1 MLSLIV
7 AMDQNQLIGKNNA
20 LPWHLPADL
29 KFFKKM
35 TTGHTII
42 MGRKTFESIGKPL
55 PNRRNIVLTRN
66 KDWMP
71 STDVEFFLSIE
82 EATKTIKPEEK
93 AYIIGG
99 ANLYKQAL
107 PVVDEMLITKI
118 EHVFDGDA
126 YFPKWNPDDW
136 HMEVLEK
143 GIVDEK
149 NIYHHTYLR
158 YTRKS
163 MEDYK

>member
-7 AMDQNQLIGKNNA
+7 AMDQNQLIGQNNT

-66 KDWMP
+66 KDWT
-71 STDVEFFLSIE
+71 SSADIE
-82 EATKTIKPEEK
+82 IFSSLTEVMQAIQKEEK

-99 ANLYKQAL
+99 ANLYAQAIS
-107 PVVDEMLITKI
+107 VVDEMLITKI
-118 EHVFDGDA
+118 DHVFHGDA
-126 YFPKWNPDDW
+126 YFPKFHEDAWDI
-136 HMEVLEK
+136 EVLEK
-143 GIVDEK
+143 GRVDEK
-149 NIYHHTYLR
+149 NVYNHTYLR
-158 YTRKS
+158 YTRKTK
-163 MEDYK
+163 EVLQ